1 MAFTDPVALMPVPG
15 TGKYCL
21 IRPLHYQI
29 GFYGSDLTVTV
40 PDGFL
45 TDLASVPRLFWI
57 VVPPFSPDYAAAAV
71 LHDYLCEW
79 NGEMFSKIVADA
91 VFYEALKVLGVP
103 TWRAILMYAAVRAW
117 HITRSWKVDPVG
129 VGSPGSTTP

>member
-1 MAFTDPVALMPVPG
+1 MAFTDPVELMPVPG

-21 IRPLHYQI
+21 IQPLHYQI
-29 GFYGSDLTVTV
+29 GFYGSDLIVTV

-57 VVPPFSPDYAAAAV
+57 VVPPYSPDTAAAAV

-91 VFYEALKVLGVP
+91 VFYEALRVLGVP
-103 TWRAILMYAAVRAW
+103 AWRAVMMYCAVRLW
-117 HITRSWKVDPVG
+117 HVWRGWTVDTKG
-129 VGSPGSTTP
+129 LGPGAA